1 MTTGRKGIRGGS
13 RIPVELPVTIRWKTQ
28 AGLERRVQ
36 GKTENMSGTGLFV
49 VTSVRLRNDTPI
61 QLTVALPTEITK
73 TPVRLH
79 CVGRVMHQHRTRAVS
94 GFGVVIDNY
103 HLAAAA
109 RPA

>member
-28 AGLERRVQ
+28 AGLERHVL
-36 GKTENMSGTGLFV
+36 GKTENISGTGLFV

-61 QLTVALPTEITK
+61 QLTVALPAEVTK
-73 TPVRLH
+73 TPIRLH
-79 CVGRVMHQHRTRAVS
+79 CEGRVMHQHKTGDVA

-103 HLAAAA
+103 HLAAVT